1 MSQQDVKTKQEISVE
16 FVKGV
21 VYLNSEI
28 KLLQESKKD
37 LKNDYIDRG
46 LLTKEEV
53 KMLNKAISAINSETD
68 IDMFVEA
75 FTMASD
81 AIGGVQNEHR
91 TF

>member
-1 MSQQDVKTKQEISVE
+1 
-16 FVKGV
+16 
-21 VYLNSEI
+21 
-28 KLLQESKKD
+28 

-81 AIGGVQNEHR
+81 AIGGV
-91 TF
+91 